1 MQRCWSLADRKE
13 RTVLRYFPATSS
25 EWAMKILYIA
35 SERSRAQVATR
46 ALRAIAPNVTV
57 LWGSNF
63 ERAAF
68 SILENPD
75 LAALIVEVQSDTHG
89 CSYLKQMG
97 TLGVQAPVVMVLPEG
112 SSSPH
117 ESLKAG
123 AKDYVEKGASFSQ
136 DLPAVV
142 SRTIGGG
149 QAPGAVRERPRAETV
164 TKPAVAAPAAR
175 TDGSGIHVK
184 GTERRVSDRES
195 AAHQREQRSS
205 AEQSPAAER
214 EAKLEMLLR
223 QERETRSGLEQRLAD
238 AEAALQ
244 DAEQR
249 QVSATTAAAA
259 QLAER
264 KTEYE
269 TGIARAAS
277 TQKMLDE
284 QLRQVRQSRTA
295 AVNEAERL
303 TQRNAQ
309 LTSMLTEATATAN
322 TLERR
327 LVDLETALAG
337 ANDRAAREK
346 TGVAEQANEHHE
358 KLRAQLEQEI
368 ENRRKLEEALARAK
382 RAQDEAES
390 QRSSAVTAAAALW
403 AERQSQ
409 FEADLAQAAHTRNAL
424 GREASELKAALDQA
438 RQTLQ
443 AHAADVERLT
453 QREAELTSHLTEAA
467 TMRTTLERQLTA
479 SATALKNAEEEASR
493 HRVAAET
500 RAAEQA
506 SEHQAELR
514 AQLQQEVE
522 RRRNVEEELAR
533 VKTALDNVEKP
544 HSSVVAVANALLA
557 KRQAQFDA
565 ELAEAAEAR
574 RRSSELETALVHA
587 EQILQAQAT
596 DVEQLTQREAELTSQ
611 LTEAAATRN
620 TLERQLTDA
629 ADALKDA
636 IEGASR
642 HRLASATKAAERERE
657 FEALVRQERSMRAE
671 VEQHLAHIEAT
682 LHDVEQRHAA
692 AMTAAATERA
702 EREAQFDA
710 ELSQTVAMRDEFQR
724 RFSDAEAALTSARHD
739 HATAATKVERLTQR
753 EAELTS
759 QLSDAAA
766 MRSTLERQ
774 LTGTADALNAAHEG
788 ASRNRIAAE
797 TKAAEREVEFT
808 RLIDHERATRADI
821 EQRLAQVDAALHEA
835 KQQHAAAATAAATE
849 VERLTHREKA
859 LISELAEAATVRIT
873 LERQVATTATALKT
887 AEEDASRDRVAAEA
901 KAAEREAE
909 FTRLIDHERAT
920 RADVEQRLAQV
931 ETVLHEA
938 KQQHAAAAT
947 AAATE
952 VERLTQRERALT
964 SELAQGVTVR
974 TTLERQVATTATALK
989 TAEEG
994 ASRDRVA
1001 AEAKAAEREAEF
1013 TRLIDHERATRAD
1026 VEQRL
1031 AQVDAAL
1038 HEAKQQH
1045 AAAATEVERL
1055 THREAELTSHLAEAA
1070 KIRSALERQ
1079 LTEAE
1084 QQHASAMAAAAERAE
1099 REAQFDAELA
1109 QTAEARDQFKRR
1121 FNEAETA
1128 LAAARH
1134 DHAAAATEV
1143 DRLTQREAELTSHL
1157 AEAAKIRSALERQ
1170 LTATADAL
1178 KAAHED
1184 ASRDR
1189 VAAETK
1195 AAEREG
1201 EFTRLIDHERAT
1213 RADVGERLAREIARR
1228 ESLDRTIAEMR
1239 SAAADAEQRFRD
1251 EIATL
1256 TARGRD
1262 EVTQL
1267 ENQFAKEREGHNTRQ
1282 AALLNEIQN
1291 LETARGALDD
1301 SLASVREHARKREI
1315 DYQHERDGLERAR
1328 LTAEAEVRRL
1338 AAELTDAR
1346 HAFEK
1351 ARREFQQTLDRVTG
1365 EHAESVAKL
1374 VVEGAERDARIE
1386 NLEKQLDASRRELRR
1401 QFHDAP
1407 LPLWRCTRDGA
1418 FTDANRALAHLVGY
1432 REPDELRD
1440 ADFVK
1445 AVFESTDDLSWL
1457 VERCLSTKT
1466 RQSVETAWKR
1476 RNDERLVVRL
1486 SAIEFGPD
1494 TIEIAVEDIT
1504 NVHVLEDRLG
1514 RAHRMAAVGGLASE
1528 TAVTCGRLLRDVRE
1542 DGQQWLMA
1550 VSDDAALRK
1559 RGERLLGEVAR
1570 AASYLERLAAHGD
1583 EQASAL
1589 KPVELNR
1596 VLRDLKPVLKHVAG
1610 DDVALELSKMSS
1622 PLNVDMKADRVE
1634 RLFVN
1639 LASYGRERMP
1649 VGGRLR
1655 IELATVVV
1663 DQKFIADHPNVRRGH
1678 HALITVTA
1686 MRRETPGRPS
1696 SEVALEKPGVDLGA
1710 LQELL
1715 QECGGHLWLTVDPP
1729 GNMVV
1734 KIRLPLRVWDDP
1746 SHSTT
1751 SDTPT
1756 SPKRVMARWFRH

>member
-1 MQRCWSLADRKE
+1 
-13 RTVLRYFPATSS
+13 
-25 EWAMKILYIA
+25 
-35 SERSRAQVATR
+35 
-46 ALRAIAPNVTV
+46 
-57 LWGSNF
+57 
-63 ERAAF
+63 
-68 SILENPD
+68 
-75 LAALIVEVQSDTHG
+75 
-89 CSYLKQMG
+89 
-97 TLGVQAPVVMVLPEG
+97 
-112 SSSPH
+112 
-117 ESLKAG
+117 
-123 AKDYVEKGASFSQ
+123 
-136 DLPAVV
+136 
-142 SRTIGGG
+142 
-149 QAPGAVRERPRAETV
+149 
-164 TKPAVAAPAAR
+164 
-175 TDGSGIHVK
+175 
-184 GTERRVSDRES
+184 
-195 AAHQREQRSS
+195 
-205 AEQSPAAER
+205 
-214 EAKLEMLLR
+214 
-223 QERETRSGLEQRLAD
+223 
-238 AEAALQ
+238 
-244 DAEQR
+244 
-249 QVSATTAAAA
+249 
-259 QLAER
+259 
-264 KTEYE
+264 
-269 TGIARAAS
+269 
-277 TQKMLDE
+277 
-284 QLRQVRQSRTA
+284 
-295 AVNEAERL
+295 
-303 TQRNAQ
+303 
-309 LTSMLTEATATAN
+309 
-322 TLERR
+322 
-327 LVDLETALAG
+327 
-337 ANDRAAREK
+337 
-346 TGVAEQANEHHE
+346 
-358 KLRAQLEQEI
+358 
-368 ENRRKLEEALARAK
+368 
-382 RAQDEAES
+382 
-390 QRSSAVTAAAALW
+390 
-403 AERQSQ
+403 
-409 FEADLAQAAHTRNAL
+409 
-424 GREASELKAALDQA
+424 
-438 RQTLQ
+438 
-443 AHAADVERLT
+443 
-453 QREAELTSHLTEAA
+453 
-467 TMRTTLERQLTA
+467 
-479 SATALKNAEEEASR
+479 
-493 HRVAAET
+493 
-500 RAAEQA
+500 
-506 SEHQAELR
+506 
-514 AQLQQEVE
+514 
-522 RRRNVEEELAR
+522 
-533 VKTALDNVEKP
+533 
-544 HSSVVAVANALLA
+544 
-557 KRQAQFDA
+557 
-565 ELAEAAEAR
+565 
-574 RRSSELETALVHA
+574 
-587 EQILQAQAT
+587 
-596 DVEQLTQREAELTSQ
+596 
-611 LTEAAATRN
+611 
-620 TLERQLTDA
+620 
-629 ADALKDA
+629 
-636 IEGASR
+636 
-642 HRLASATKAAERERE
+642 
-657 FEALVRQERSMRAE
+657 
-671 VEQHLAHIEAT
+671 
-682 LHDVEQRHAA
+682 
-692 AMTAAATERA
+692 
-702 EREAQFDA
+702 
-710 ELSQTVAMRDEFQR
+710 
-724 RFSDAEAALTSARHD
+724 
-739 HATAATKVERLTQR
+739 
-753 EAELTS
+753 
-759 QLSDAAA
+759 

-849 VERLTHREKA
+849 VERLTQREAELTSQLSDAAAVRSTLERQLTGTADALNAAHEGASRDRVAAEAKAAEREAEFTRLIDHERATRADVEQRLAQVETVLHETKQQHAAAATAAATEVERLTHREKA

-873 LERQVATTATALKT
+873 LERQLATTATALKT

-964 SELAQGVTVR
+964 SELAQGATVR

-1079 LTEAE
+1079 LIEAE
-1084 QQHASAMAAAAERAE
+1084 QQHASAMAAAAAERAE

-1301 SLASVREHARKREI
+1301 SLASVREHARRREI

>member
-112 SSSPH
+112 SSSPN

-303 TQRNAQ
+303 TQRNAE

-596 DVEQLTQREAELTSQ
+596 DVERLTQREAELTSQ

-766 MRSTLERQ
+766 VRSTLERQ

-797 TKAAEREVEFT
+797 TKAAEREV
-808 RLIDHERATRADI
+808 
-821 EQRLAQVDAALHEA
+821 
-835 KQQHAAAATAAATE
+835 
-849 VERLTHREKA
+849 
-859 LISELAEAATVRIT
+859 
-873 LERQVATTATALKT
+873 
-887 AEEDASRDRVAAEA
+887 
-901 KAAEREAE
+901 E

-1301 SLASVREHARKREI
+1301 SLASVREHARRREI